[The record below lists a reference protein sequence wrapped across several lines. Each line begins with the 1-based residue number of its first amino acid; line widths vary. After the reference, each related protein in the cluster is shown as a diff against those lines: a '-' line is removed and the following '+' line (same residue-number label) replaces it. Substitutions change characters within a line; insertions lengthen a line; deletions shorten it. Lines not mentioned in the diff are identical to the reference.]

1 MAGMTQEKH
10 ERAIGLAIK
19 AEQRRCLTAAKEAIA
34 QHEFD
39 TDTRRRNV
47 HKAVAS
53 AIREGVVAPE

>member
-10 ERAIGLAIK
+10 ERAVGKAIK
-19 AEQRRCLTAAKEAIA
+19 AETKRCLMAAKDAIA
-34 QHEFD
+34 EHEFD

-53 AIREGVVAPE
+53 AIRADVPA